1 MNGTEARLFI
11 SWKQQDLFN
20 VQKVRSF
27 ALQEPDHFIEF
38 RKYVRNIIDWGRDER
53 LRSIQDALDTLIE
66 ERCKAILKARP
77 APARPGSSLGP
88 AKRQKPW

>member
-38 RKYVRNIIDWGRDER
+38 RKYVRNIIDWDRDER
-53 LRSIQDALDTLIE
+53 LRSIQAALDTLIE
-66 ERCKAILKARP
+66 EGRKATLKARP
-77 APARPGSSLGP
+77 PPARPGSSLGP
-88 AKRQKPW
+88 TK

>member
-53 LRSIQDALDTLIE
+53 LRSIQAALDTLIE
-66 ERCKAILKARP
+66 EGRKATLKARP
-77 APARPGSSLGP
+77 PPTQPKSSLGP
-88 AKRQKPW
+88 TKRQKGF